1 LSALQELSIT
11 HKRGQEGYFQSRWPP
26 QNLPTSRTSKG
37 NGPWYTPHPA
47 LTRSHPTKPT
57 PQNKT
62 LSDPF
67 DPVLALQGIGWLTR
81 KAIGAAT
88 VTLHVKHYALEDGTV
103 KIDIDQVLSG
113 GLKGSVEERTLD
125 WQWRG
130 HTDYLFGTVK
140 GHNRYNTLAAVLEE
154 AKGKGVTEE
163 DAQFLAEGWLK
174 ETEEGE
180 VMESFVENEGNQWTA
195 WQIWG
200 FAEVGGERRYVR
212 RIVVRKTAGKEEVR
226 RVRLVYDFAGELV

>member
-1 LSALQELSIT
+1 MDHGT
-11 HKRGQEGYFQSRWPP
+11 
-26 QNLPTSRTSKG
+26 
-37 NGPWYTPHPA
+37 YTQTA
-47 LTRSHPTKPT
+47 LTRERPTNPP

-81 KAIGAAT
+81 KAIGAAS
-88 VTLHVKHYALEDGTV
+88 VTLHVKQYTLEDGTTE

-125 WQWRG
+125 WEWRG

-163 DAQFLAEGWLK
+163 DAKFLTEGWLK

-180 VMESFVENEGNQWTA
+180 VMEGFVENEGSGWTA

-200 FAEVGGERRYVR
+200 FAEIGGQRKYVR
-212 RIVVRKTAGKEEVR
+212 RIVVRKTGKEEFK
-226 RVRLVYDFAGELV
+226 RVRLVYDYAGELA

>member
-1 LSALQELSIT
+1 MAAPESANIKNL
-11 HKRGQEGYFQSRWPP
+11 RGKW
-26 QNLPTSRTSKG
+26 TM
-37 NGPWYTPHPA
+37 
-47 LTRSHPTKPT
+47 
-57 PQNKT
+57 NKT

-88 VTLHVKHYALEDGTV
+88 VTLHVKHYTLEDGTTV

-130 HTDYLFGTVK
+130 HTDFLFGTVK
-140 GHNRYNTLAAVLEE
+140 GHNRYTTLAAVQEE

-163 DAQFLAEGWLK
+163 DAKFLAEGWLK

-180 VMESFVENEGNQWTA
+180 VMESFVENEANKWTA

-200 FAEVGGERRYVR
+200 FAEIGGKRMYVR
-212 RIVVRKTAGKEEVR
+212 RIVVRKTDKGEFK
-226 RVRLVYDFAGELV
+226 RVRLVYDYTGELA